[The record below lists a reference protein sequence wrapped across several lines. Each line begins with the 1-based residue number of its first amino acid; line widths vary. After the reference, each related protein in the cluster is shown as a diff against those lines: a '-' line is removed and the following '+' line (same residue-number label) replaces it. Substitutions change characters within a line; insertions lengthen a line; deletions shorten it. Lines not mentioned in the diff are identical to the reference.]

1 MFCVIDFKAFWV
13 SIKTVKFHFRQA
25 NDMTPEYI
33 FIRLIKDCSGRILS
47 KALIKG
53 CYDIIIMKDLPVD
66 KTSRSYEVIS

>member
-1 MFCVIDFKAFWV
+1 
-13 SIKTVKFHFRQA
+13 
-25 NDMTPEYI
+25 MTPEYI